1 MSRVDA
7 PRLSVNLRRFGL
19 LTLACSAVLL
29 TACGGGDRKN
39 FFAPVRMVS
48 FGDENS
54 AIEADT
60 DSVLLDQA
68 GNPTTLPGMVYTV
81 QSSVV
86 VGPAV
91 CAYNATPLICSTDS
105 GAAFTAVPSESAYY
119 ALDQV
124 RVPGVTFRE
133 LDATVGT
140 PPANQRTTTVTYA
153 CDTPATWVQIIA
165 RAYGLGFTSQCP
177 SDTAGG
183 AVSYAVRGARTDDII
198 AQFAARRS
206 ELGKGTIATVMAGQN
221 DILQQ
226 YDIVRTTPAAEGG
239 AIAELQARADRMAN
253 AIKNDLIGTGTKVI
267 LSLTPDLSQSPKGLS
282 EDPALMSRLVRA
294 YNERL
299 YVRGLGN
306 VSGRD
311 LAGVNPDPYT
321 NPSTRS
327 TSYVVSVPLC
337 DANAV
342 RRPDGTTPST
352 VDDKLKY
359 CTTRYLTAGASSST
373 YVWADATRPATLL
386 HGLIGVQVFNRAR
399 EQF

>member
-7 PRLSVNLRRFGL
+7 PRLSVSLRRFGL
-19 LTLACSAVLL
+19 ITLACSAVLL

-60 DSVLLDQA
+60 DSVLLNQA

-86 VGPAV
+86 IGPAV
-91 CAYNATPLICSTDS
+91 CAYDATPLICSTDS

-133 LDATVGT
+133 LDATVAT
-140 PPANQRTTTVTYA
+140 PPTNQRTTTVTYDCA
-153 CDTPATWVQIIA
+153 APATWVQIIA

-183 AVSYAVRGARTDDII
+183 AVSYAVRGARSDDVI
-198 AQFAARRS
+198 AQFAARRA
-206 ELGKGTIATVMAGQN
+206 ELGKGTVATVMAGQN
-221 DILQQ
+221 DILEQ
-226 YDIVRTTPAAEGG
+226 YAIVRAAPAAEGA
-239 AIAELQARADRMAN
+239 AITELQARADRMAN

-282 EDPALMSRLVRA
+282 EDPALMSRLVKA

-327 TSYVVSVPLC
+327 TSYVVTVPLC

-342 RRPDGTTPST
+342 RRPDGTTPTT

-359 CTTRYLTAGASSST
+359 CTTRFLTAGASTST